1 MTEFAL
7 HLLRHGEVETP
18 GRLIGRTDAVP
29 TPAGIA
35 ACVAQAHDLGV
46 AALVTSDL
54 ARARLAGD
62 AIGKAL
68 TLEPVIDPRWRELD
82 FGAWDGLSPAQID
95 SAALGRFWDDPD
107 ANPPPNGERWSAL
120 MARVAAAIQCLP
132 PVPTLVVSHGG
143 AIRAA
148 LATLCGFDH
157 RQIWAFDLPCGVLV
171 SLRVWPGA
179 QPSAEIAGQITGLYP

>member
-18 GRLIGRTDAVP
+18 GRMIGRTDAAP
-29 TPAGIA
+29 TQAGIA
-35 ACVAQAHDLGV
+35 ACVAQSRDLGV

-54 ARARLAGD
+54 ARARLAGE
-62 AIGKAL
+62 AIGLAL
-68 TLEPVIDPRWRELD
+68 SLTPAIDTRWRELD
-82 FGAWDGLSPAQID
+82 FGAWDGLLPAQID
-95 SAALGRFWDDPD
+95 PAALGQFWDDPN
-107 ANPPPNGERWSAL
+107 ANPPPDGERWSAL
-120 MARVAAAIQCLP
+120 RSRVAAAIEALP

-148 LATLCGFDH
+148 LAVLCGFDH
-157 RQIWAFDLPCGVLV
+157 RQIWAFDLPCGALV

-179 QPSAEIAGQITGLYP
+179 PFTAQIAGLYP